1 MPFPLLPQ
9 GYSMRNKSY
18 PSFLRLPSFLPFPS
32 FLRKQESKDIADRGS
47 CFRRNDGNRRLCL
60 MRLPARR
67 LAQTLAPVLVPV
79 FAVVLLTL
87 VAACSSAAPPEPLPI
102 ATKVPTTQPTAPA
115 VPTDIPAATQA
126 SVPEPA
132 SNPSNPPTGSDEIN
146 PILATKILD
155 VGAQRVSFLLS
166 GKKALIKAPEAT
178 VTSTYLG
185 DSQGAANT
193 INTIGETT
201 GETRQA
207 TYHAWPYGIRGA
219 YSTEMTFDRPGTWR
233 LDIAVDDGEIAG
245 TTHLELEVVEQSPV
259 PGLGSRPPLSRT
271 KTLADVDGVERL
283 TTDYTPDEDLY
294 RLSVAAAIESPRPA
308 VIAFASPAFCT
319 SPTCGPQV
327 DTVSELKE
335 AYQGRADFV
344 HVEIYDRPEEI
355 QGDLSRAEVADAVKE
370 WGFTDLPEWFNE
382 SWVFIL
388 NDQGIVEQRFEGYA
402 TLTELEA
409 VLVQVLGEG

>member
-9 GYSMRNKSY
+9 GYRMRNKSY
-18 PSFLRLPSFLPFPS
+18 PSFLRLPSFQPFPS

-87 VAACSSAAPPEPLPI
+87 VAACSSAAPPEPLPT

-115 VPTDIPAATQA
+115 VPTVIPAATQA

-132 SNPSNPPTGSDEIN
+132 SNPSIPPAYSDEIK

-193 INTIGETT
+193 SGETK
-201 GETRQA
+201 QA

-233 LDIAVDDGEIAG
+233 LDIAVDDEEIAG
-245 TTHLELEVVEQSPV
+245 TTHLELEIGEQSPV

-388 NDQGIVEQRFEGYA
+388 NGQGLVEQRFEGYA

-409 VLVQVLGEG
+409 VLQQALGEG

>member
-1 MPFPLLPQ
+1 MPLPPLL
-9 GYSMRNKSY
+9 SAW
-18 PSFLRLPSFLPFPS
+18 SFL
-32 FLRKQESKDIADRGS
+32 A
-47 CFRRNDGNRRLCL
+47 RRWS
-60 MRLPARR
+60 ARR
-67 LAQTLAPVLVPV
+67 LAQILAPGLAAALVLALVL
-79 FAVVLLTL
+79 AAALLTL
-87 VAACSSAAPPEPLPI
+87 AAACSSAAPPEPAL
-102 ATKVPTTQPTAPA
+102 
-115 VPTDIPAATQA
+115 
-126 SVPEPA
+126 
-132 SNPSNPPTGSDEIN
+132 NPPNPPADSDEIN

-155 VGAQRVSFLLS
+155 VGTQRVSFLLS

-178 VTSTYLG
+178 VTSTHLG
-185 DSQGAANT
+185 DIQGATNT
-193 INTIGETT
+193 VGETK
-201 GETRQA
+201 QA

-219 YSTEMTFDRPGTWR
+219 YSAEMTFDRPGPWR

-245 TTHLELEVVEQSPV
+245 TTHLELEVGEQSPV

-271 KTLADVDGVERL
+271 KTLADVDGVEQL

-344 HVEIYDRPEEI
+344 HVEIYDCPEEI
-355 QGDLSRAEVADAVKE
+355 QGDLSRAEVADAVRE
-370 WGFTDLPEWFNE
+370 WGFTDLPDWFNE

-388 NDQGIVEQRFEGYA
+388 NGQGLVEQRFEGFA
-402 TLTELEA
+402 TLIELEA
-409 VLVQVLGEG
+409 ALQQVLEEG

>member
-9 GYSMRNKSY
+9 GYRMRNKSY
-18 PSFLRLPSFLPFPS
+18 PSFLRLPS

-60 MRLPARR
+60 MRLPTRR
-67 LAQTLAPVLVPV
+67 LAQTLAPVL
-79 FAVVLLTL
+79 AAALLTL
-87 VAACSSAAPPEPLPI
+87 VAACSAAAPPEPLPT
-102 ATKVPTTQPTAPA
+102 ATKVPTTQPTAHA
-115 VPTDIPAATQA
+115 VLTDIPAATQA

-132 SNPSNPPTGSDEIN
+132 SNPSNPLTGSDEIN

-155 VGAQRVSFLLS
+155 VGTQRVSFLLS

-185 DSQGAANT
+185 DRQGAANT
-193 INTIGETT
+193 INTIGETTGGETT

-219 YSTEMTFDRPGTWR
+219 YSTEMTFDRPGPWR

-245 TTHLELEVVEQSPV
+245 TTYLELEVAEQSPV

-271 KTLADVDGVERL
+271 KTLADVAGVERL

-388 NDQGIVEQRFEGYA
+388 NGEGLVKQRFEGYA
-402 TLTELEA
+402 TLVELEA